1 MVDTNTLAISPE
13 PNRNLGE
20 VRIDVPKIMG
30 PERLRAL
37 ILGVADACMFHPVVL

>member
-1 MVDTNTLAISPE
+1 MVDTNTLAISPV

-20 VRIDVPKIMG
+20 VRIDVPKILG

-37 ILGVADACMFHPVVL
+37 NRHVADPGMFI